1 MNRIFKNGS
10 RTKIKPTIILL
21 VQALFIF
28 SNFALAQN
36 DTITGN
42 SIVWHKVESLT
53 PTIVTL
59 PNSYDPL
66 HEHTLIIALHGFGS
80 TAENF
85 QRFSQPFTD
94 AGFIYATPEAPYS
107 YLRRDGTIGYEWF
120 LYDISS
126 YIMLERPASAIEKE
140 AMRITTERQMGQVMS
155 DLKEKYNVGKIF
167 FMGMSQGGIITY
179 LTGIHH
185 YDKIDGMIIF
195 GSVVDKDWTGTDN
208 IKMGNGVRTLVIQ
221 GINDE
226 AVPLKFAEQSRDL
239 LIDNDYNVSFKK
251 FNGGHVV
258 PENLLPFVIEWINQ
272 E

>member
-1 MNRIFKNGS
+1 M
-10 RTKIKPTIILL
+10 LL
-21 VQALFIF
+21 VQAVFMV

-36 DTITGN
+36 DSITIS
-42 SIVWHKVESLT
+42 SIVWHKVESLS

-59 PNSYDPL
+59 PNNYDPTSK
-66 HEHTLIIALHGFGS
+66 HTLIIALHGFGS
-80 TAENF
+80 TAEKF
-85 QRFSQPFTD
+85 QRFSKPFTD

-126 YIMLERPASAIEKE
+126 YIMLERPASELEKA
-140 AMRITTERQMGQVMS
+140 AMRMTTERQMGQVIG
-155 DLKEKYNVGKIF
+155 DLKEKYHVGKIF

-185 YDKIDGMIIF
+185 HDKIDGMIILS
-195 GSVVDKDWTGTDN
+195 SVVDKDWTGTDN
-208 IKMGNGVRTLVIQ
+208 IRAGNGVRTLVLQ
-221 GINDE
+221 GIDDK

-239 LIDNDYNVSFKK
+239 LIENDYKVSFKK
-251 FNGGHVV
+251 FEGGHVV
-258 PENLLPFVIEWINQ
+258 PENLLPFVIDWINQ